1 MVVGT
6 LTVCAVSGSAS
17 FWFVAA
23 CLAGAVTGPFLFFS
37 GFRMLRYKRKILD
50 TPISKIHSAAIG
62 LVEVLGMP
70 TGPQTLTAPVSGDDC
85 YYYRVQAW
93 QWRET
98 GGSGNGHEWK
108 EVMDESCYVP
118 FFLQDST
125 GRVLIDPQG
134 AEMDVHRSFSDEIS
148 ASYFRTRDLLPS
160 HIRDFLVKRGQV
172 PYEKIKIEEHVIQPA
187 YPLFVFGTL
196 GDNPGH
202 VAWTP
207 QPQVAS
213 RKASSVHVQLNVAP
227 GFGITWRTPATGSQ
241 VVPEHA
247 AAIMSPV
254 GAPLPAA
261 VLAGP
266 APLGAAAEEN
276 PRIASDPSF
285 ELHPSAAIC
294 KGQHGDPYTI
304 SCRSQKEVVES
315 LAWKSTLYIWG
326 GPVLGMVCL
335 YLLLLYWKLLSS

>member
-1 MVVGT
+1 MLAGT
-6 LTVCAVSGSAS
+6 LTLCAVGGSAT

-50 TPISKIHSAAIG
+50 TPLSKIHSAAIG

-98 GGSGNGHEWK
+98 GSSGNGHEWK

-118 FFLQDST
+118 FFLEDST

-148 ASYFRTRDLLPS
+148 ASYLRTGDLLPL
-160 HIRDFLVKRGQV
+160 HVRDFLVKRGQV
-172 PYEKIKIEEHVIQPA
+172 PYEKIKIEEHVIQPG

-207 QPQVAS
+207 QPHVAS
-213 RKASSVHVQLNVAP
+213 RKASSVNVQSNVAP
-227 GFGITWRTPATGSQ
+227 GFGITLRTTATGSRD
-241 VVPEHA
+241 VPEHA
-247 AAIMSPV
+247 AAIMSRM
-254 GAPLPAA
+254 GAPMPAA

-266 APLGAAAEEN
+266 APEAAAAEEN
-276 PRIASDPSF
+276 VPVSATDPSF
-285 ELHPSAAIC
+285 DLHPSAAIC
-294 KGQHGDPYTI
+294 KGRRGDP
-304 SCRSQKEVVES
+304 
-315 LAWKSTLYIWG
+315 
-326 GPVLGMVCL
+326 
-335 YLLLLYWKLLSS
+335 